1 MSLRTPL
8 AAVRGLGS
16 AREGVRHWW
25 WQRLTAIALVP
36 LSLWFVASL
45 AGVAGA
51 DYATAAAWLKV
62 PRNSILL
69 LALLLATF
77 YHAQL
82 GLQVVIEDYVHTE
95 WVKVAS
101 LVALRFVVFLLGLT
115 AVVSVLRVFL
125 GA

>member
-95 WVKVAS
+95 WVKVGS